1 MGKRHLIVVVAENV
15 TNVFELAKDI
25 QAHSDYDSRASVLG
39 YIQRGGTPS
48 AIDRVIASKM
58 GVHAV
63 ELIRDGYR
71 GQAVFTKSLKM
82 GNCPIAE
89 ALTIKAEQIDLYK
102 YLDKLN

>member
-1 MGKRHLIVVVAENV
+1 MIVVVAEHI

-25 QAHSDYDSRASVLG
+25 QKHSDYDSRASVLG

-48 AIDRVIASKM
+48 AIDRVLASKM

-63 ELIRDGYR
+63 ELIKNGINN
-71 GQAVFTKSLKM
+71 QAVFSKSLRM
-82 GNCPIAE
+82 GHCPISE
-89 ALTIKAEQIDLYK
+89 ALTKTSEKSDLYK